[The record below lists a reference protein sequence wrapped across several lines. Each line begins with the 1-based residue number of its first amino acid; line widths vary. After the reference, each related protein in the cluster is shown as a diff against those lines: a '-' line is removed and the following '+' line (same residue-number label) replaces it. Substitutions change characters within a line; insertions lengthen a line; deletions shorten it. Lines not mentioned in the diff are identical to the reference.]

1 MERELEE
8 ERERERERA
17 KAARRERDA
26 DRRGPRESV
35 RERRQGRERHDG
47 EGVRLEDALDSL
59 LEGPPGRR
67 VVRERAA
74 LSLLRPPPSPGEPVD
89 LDQLYRDMH
98 GGLVRYAMRD
108 VDADEAKDV
117 VHDAMLKYLEQ
128 VARQSVPDPE
138 DVARPRLVAMVHD
151 VLLDRQRTNKR
162 RKRLM
167 QLISG
172 STAAIRRW
180 TNPRRSA
187 EDNEILRAVR
197 EALDSMHPSYR
208 VAWTTVKE
216 QGMTPEET
224 ARLLGIS
231 AASVRAALHKAN
243 AILRREL
250 TRDGITPATLRGRD
264 EV

>member
-8 ERERERERA
+8 ERERERA
-17 KAARRERDA
+17 QAGRRERDA
-26 DRRGPRESV
+26 ERYGPRES
-35 RERRQGRERHDG
+35 
-47 EGVRLEDALDSL
+47 L
-59 LEGPPGRR
+59 RR
-67 VVRERAA
+67 VVRERAP
-74 LSLLRPPPSPGEPVD
+74 LSLRRPSAAPGEPVNLD
-89 LDQLYRDMH
+89 LLYRDMH
-98 GGLVRYAMRD
+98 GGLVRYAMRA

-128 VARQSVPDPE
+128 VARQSASDPADE
-138 DVARPRLVAMVHD
+138 ARPRLVAMVHD
-151 VLLDRQRTNKR
+151 VLLDRQRTDKR

-187 EDNEILRAVR
+187 EDDEILRSIR
-197 EALDSMHPSYR
+197 DALESMHPSYR

-243 AILRREL
+243 TILRREL
-250 TRDGITPATLRGRD
+250 ARDGITPATMRGRD
-264 EV
+264 DV